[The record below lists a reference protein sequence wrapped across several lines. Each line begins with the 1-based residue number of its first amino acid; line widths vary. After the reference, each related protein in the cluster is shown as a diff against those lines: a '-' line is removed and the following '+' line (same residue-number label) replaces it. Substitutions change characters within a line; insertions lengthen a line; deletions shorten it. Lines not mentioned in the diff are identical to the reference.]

1 MIERAPLTLDLDAE
15 ALASLKAAA
24 AWRNMTADAYVKSV
38 VETATKMDIELAA
51 FVQEGID
58 DIDAGRSYTQEQVEA
73 WFEARHRD
81 IAAE

>member
-1 MIERAPLTLDLDAE
+1 MTERASLTLDLDIE
-15 ALASLKAAA
+15 SLASLKAAA
-24 AWRNMTADAYVKSV
+24 AWRDMSVDAYVKSV
-38 VETATKMDIELAA
+38 VGTAIRKDIELSA

>member
-1 MIERAPLTLDLDAE
+1 MTEGASLTLELDTAS
-15 ALASLKAAA
+15 LASLKAAA
-24 AWRNMTADAYVKSV
+24 AWRDMTVDAYVKSV
-38 VETATKMDIELAA
+38 VKTATQMDIELAA

>member
-1 MIERAPLTLDLDAE
+1 MTEHASLTLDLDKE
-15 ALASLKAAA
+15 SLASLKAAA
-24 AWRNMTADAYVKSV
+24 AWRDMSVDDYVKSV
-38 VETATKMDIELAA
+38 VETATRMDIELAA
-51 FVQEGID
+51 FVQAGID

>member
-1 MIERAPLTLDLDAE
+1 MKERASLTLDLDAE
-15 ALASLKAAA
+15 LLASLKAAA
-24 AWRNMTADAYVKSV
+24 AWRDMSVDAYVRSV
-38 VETATKMDIELAA
+38 VDTATRMDIELAA

>member
-1 MIERAPLTLDLDAE
+1 MTEPASLTLNLDAE
-15 ALASLKAAA
+15 SLASLKAAA
-24 AWRNMTADAYVKSV
+24 AWRDMSVDAYVRSV
-38 VETATKMDIELAA
+38 VDTATRIDIELAA

>member
-1 MIERAPLTLDLDAE
+1 MTEGASLTLELDTAS
-15 ALASLKAAA
+15 LASLKAAA
-24 AWRNMTADAYVKSV
+24 AWRDMTVDAYVKSV
-38 VETATKMDIELAA
+38 VETASQMDIQLAA

-58 DIDAGRSYTQEQVEA
+58 DIDAGRSYTQEQVES

>member
-1 MIERAPLTLDLDAE
+1 MTQGASLTLDLDAE
-15 ALASLKAAA
+15 SLASLNAAA
-24 AWRNMTADAYVKSV
+24 AWRDMTVDAYVKSV
-38 VETATKMDIELAA
+38 VETATRMDIELAA

-58 DIDAGRSYTQEQVEA
+58 DIDAGRSYTQEQVEE

>member
-1 MIERAPLTLDLDAE
+1 MTERASLTLDLDAE
-15 ALASLKAAA
+15 LLASLKAAA
-24 AWRNMTADAYVKSV
+24 AWRGMSVDAYVRSV
-38 VETATKMDIELAA
+38 VDTATRMDIELAA

>member
-1 MIERAPLTLDLDAE
+1 MTEGATLNLDLNMAS
-15 ALASLKAAA
+15 LTSLKAAA
-24 AWRNMTADAYVKSV
+24 AWRDMTVDAYVKSV
-38 VETATKMDIELAA
+38 VENATQVDIELAA

>member
-1 MIERAPLTLDLDAE
+1 MTERASLTLDLDAE
-15 ALASLKAAA
+15 QFASLKAAA
-24 AWRNMTADAYVKSV
+24 AWRDTTLDAYVKSV
-38 VETATKMDIELAA
+38 VETATRMDIELAA

-58 DIDAGRSYTQEQVEA
+58 DIDAGRSHTQEQVEA

>member
-1 MIERAPLTLDLDAE
+1 MTEGASLTLDLDTAS
-15 ALASLKAAA
+15 LASLKAAA
-24 AWRNMTADAYVKSV
+24 AWRGMTVDAYVKSV
-38 VETATKMDIELAA
+38 IETATQMDIELAA

>member
-1 MIERAPLTLDLDAE
+1 MTEGATLNLDLNMAS
-15 ALASLKAAA
+15 LASPKAAA
-24 AWRNMTADAYVKSV
+24 AWRDMTVDAYVKSV
-38 VETATKMDIELAA
+38 VENATQVDIELAA

>member
-1 MIERAPLTLDLDAE
+1 MTERASLTLDLDAE
-15 ALASLKAAA
+15 LLASLKAAA
-24 AWRNMTADAYVKSV
+24 AWRDMSVDAYVRSV
-38 VETATKMDIELAA
+38 VNTATRMDIELAA

>member
-1 MIERAPLTLDLDAE
+1 MTEPASLTLNLDAE
-15 ALASLKAAA
+15 SLASLKAAA
-24 AWRNMTADAYVKSV
+24 AWRDMSVDAYVRSV
-38 VETATKMDIELAA
+38 VDTATRIDIELAA

-73 WFEARHRD
+73 WVEARHRD

>member
-1 MIERAPLTLDLDAE
+1 MTERASLTLNLDAE
-15 ALASLKAAA
+15 SLASLKAAA
-24 AWRNMTADAYVKSV
+24 AWRDMTVDAYVKSV
-38 VETATKMDIELAA
+38 VQTATRMDIELAA

-73 WFEARHRD
+73 WFEARYRD